1 MRRIIVLSIL
11 ALLSS
16 CTIFMKNKQVVRPQ
30 VTLKVYDS
38 ETKKPLED
46 VVLTIKDSTK
56 GTSNTSGRIVVERK
70 KDYLGN
76 NHQIALRSDKDSKFN
91 FTLLDKNF
99 GIPKKAG
106 EKQHLLDY
114 VKEKLE
120 LYTAAVQNKNTEERH
135 LVAYYDYL
143 DFNNEKVLINKYIHW
158 SATNKTGHSPRIDKN
173 RTIKDA

>member
-46 VVLTIKDSTK
+46 VVLTIKDSTN

-76 NHQIALRSDKDSKFN
+76 NHQIALRDSVFVLSKNNYKDVDFN
-91 FTLLDKNF
+91 
-99 GIPKKAG
+99 
-106 EKQHLLDY
+106 Y
-114 VKEKLE
+114 VKYFDIKLISD
-120 LYTAAVQNKNTEERH
+120 LKNSYFTDSIFMNK
-135 LVAYYDYL
+135 
-143 DFNNEKVLINKYIHW
+143 K
-158 SATNKTGHSPRIDKN
+158 
-173 RTIKDA
+173 

>member
-76 NHQIALRSDKDSKFN
+76 NHQIALRDSVFVLSKNNYKDVDFN
-91 FTLLDKNF
+91 
-99 GIPKKAG
+99 
-106 EKQHLLDY
+106 Y
-114 VKEKLE
+114 VKYFDIKLISD
-120 LYTAAVQNKNTEERH
+120 LKNSYFTDSIFMNK
-135 LVAYYDYL
+135 
-143 DFNNEKVLINKYIHW
+143 K
-158 SATNKTGHSPRIDKN
+158 
-173 RTIKDA
+173 

>member
-16 CTIFMKNKQVVRPQ
+16 CTIFMKNNQVVRPQ

-76 NHQIALRSDKDSKFN
+76 NHQIALRDSVFVLSKNNYKDVDFN
-91 FTLLDKNF
+91 
-99 GIPKKAG
+99 
-106 EKQHLLDY
+106 Y
-114 VKEKLE
+114 VKYFDIKLISD
-120 LYTAAVQNKNTEERH
+120 LKNSYFTDSIFMNK
-135 LVAYYDYL
+135 
-143 DFNNEKVLINKYIHW
+143 K
-158 SATNKTGHSPRIDKN
+158 
-173 RTIKDA
+173 